1 MFRTLEIY
9 NLKRIGKAILY
20 TAITKKKKAGS
31 SILMSVFPTVSIKNI
46 KELMQ
51 EVDEIQWLSEMKCA
65 CTIVAHLNEA
75 HNE

>member
-1 MFRTLEIY
+1 
-9 NLKRIGKAILY
+9 
-20 TAITKKKKAGS
+20 
-31 SILMSVFPTVSIKNI
+31 
-46 KELMQ
+46 MQ